1 MKLTLYHVFVYF
13 GTFMV
18 YASLHALRA
27 GWSYSKADVSSQ
39 LDVSKKYLG
48 VVDALYLV
56 CYSLGMV
63 ILGSLI
69 HRIALKTYVIGGLT
83 ISCVSFMIWMVI
95 YGITNFFNVVIMTIL
110 MMVNGFFQA
119 TGWPGIMGIF
129 SNWFLGHKKGVL
141 MGIWACSS
149 SVGDIVASSLLNVL
163 DDNNVPFVWNF
174 VLTGSIGLV
183 VALVLF
189 FFLKEKPDVA
199 EE

>member
-1 MKLTLYHVFVYF
+1 
-13 GTFMV
+13 
-18 YASLHALRA
+18 
-27 GWSYSKADVSSQ
+27 
-39 LDVSKKYLG
+39 
-48 VVDALYLV
+48 
-56 CYSLGMV
+56 
-63 ILGSLI
+63 
-69 HRIALKTYVIGGLT
+69 
-83 ISCVSFMIWMVI
+83 
-95 YGITNFFNVVIMTIL
+95 
-110 MMVNGFFQA
+110 
-119 TGWPGIMGIF
+119 
-129 SNWFLGHKKGVL
+129 